1 MRALTS
7 NFFFLIILTYDDI
20 PKEQG
25 VCTAVIIPML
35 RRINFYLQNLAHEDM
50 KRKWEGIPYVI
61 HYICGGTS
69 EDDKIF
75 TFKLTGHYR
84 WFKY

>member
-25 VCTAVIIPML
+25 VCTAVIIPVL

-50 KRKWEGIPYVI
+50 KK
-61 HYICGGTS
+61 
-69 EDDKIF
+69 K
-75 TFKLTGHYR
+75 
-84 WFKY
+84 

>member
-7 NFFFLIILTYDDI
+7 NFFFLIILTYGEI

-25 VCTAVIIPML
+25 VCTAVIITML

-50 KRKWEGIPYVI
+50 KKKLEGIPYVI
-61 HYICGGTS
+61 HYIGGRPS
-69 EDDKIF
+69 EDDKLF
-75 TFKLTGHYR
+75 YF
-84 WFKY
+84 

>member
-25 VCTAVIIPML
+25 VCTAVIIPVL

-50 KRKWEGIPYVI
+50 KKNEKEF
-61 HYICGGTS
+61 HM
-69 EDDKIF
+69 
-75 TFKLTGHYR
+75 
-84 WFKY
+84 